1 MALHMALLQIT
12 EPGQTVDPHL
22 RKRAAGIDLG
32 TTNSLIASY
41 RGGEVQTLP
50 DVYGEHLL
58 PSVVRYL
65 KDGLTQVGEIALAAA
80 RSDPGNTLLSIKRL
94 MGRGIEDVK
103 TLGRQLPYDFTNTEA
118 GMPLINVVSGQVS
131 PVEASAKI
139 LQALSTRA
147 EESLAGSLDGVVIT
161 VPAYFDEAQR
171 QATKDAATI
180 ANLNLLRLLSEPTA
194 AAVAYGLDTGA
205 EGVIAV
211 YDLGGGTFDI
221 SLLRLKKGVFE
232 VLATGGN
239 SALGG
244 DDFDLAIAEWLI
256 EKSGYTAQINPGQ
269 LRSLLLEA
277 RRIKETLSDHD
288 SVDVNIDMS
297 GLKFD
302 GVLTRTTFD
311 ELISPLV
318 SDSIKACRRAVRDA
332 GVALDSIHSVVLVG
346 GSTRVPSVV
355 HAVADYFQLEPMN
368 NIDPDR
374 VVAVGAAIQANILI
388 GNKADDEMLLLDVL
402 PLSLGLETIG
412 GLVEKVI
419 DRNTTIPVSKA
430 QEFTTYKD
438 GQTAMLIHVLQGE
451 RELVKDCRSLARFEL
466 RGIPPMVAGAARI
479 GVMFQVDADG
489 LLSVAA
495 RELSTGIEARVEVK
509 PSYGLSEDEV
519 MAMLKSSFDHAK
531 EDIQTR
537 SVAEARVDAVRVIDA
552 VTGALAA
559 DGENLLSADEIKA
572 MRQSIENLQAG
583 LDKTE
588 GSEGRPKNTARSIT
602 DLTEALSKASD
613 EFASRRMDA
622 SVKLALAGHRID
634 ELEKQQ

>member
-103 TLGRQLPYDFTNTEA
+103 TLGTQLPYDFTNTEA

>member
-1 MALHMALLQIT
+1 MALLQIT

-103 TLGRQLPYDFTNTEA
+103 TLGTQLPYDFTNTEA

-346 GSTRVPSVV
+346 GSTRVPSVA
-355 HAVADYFQLEPMN
+355 HAVTDYFQLEPMN

>member
-1 MALHMALLQIT
+1 MALLQIT

-103 TLGRQLPYDFTNTEA
+103 TLGTQLPYDFTNTEA

-346 GSTRVPSVV
+346 GSTRVPSVA
-355 HAVADYFQLEPMN
+355 HAVTDYFQLEPMN

-559 DGENLLSADEIKA
+559 DGENLLSADEINA

>member
-103 TLGRQLPYDFTNTEA
+103 TLGTQLPYDFTNTEA

-346 GSTRVPSVV
+346 GSTRVPSVA
-355 HAVADYFQLEPMN
+355 HAVTDYFQLEPMN